1 MVMESILKKMIR
13 APLVNLKSIQDKS
26 ERDLYVKM
34 LKELFDYD

>member
-26 ERDLYVKM
+26 ERFICKNVKGVV
-34 LKELFDYD
+34 